1 MPSGNGQKRF
11 IQKEIIMAQ
20 IEIKITY
27 AFPDHYYLKSFHVE
41 EGTSIQTAILQSG
54 ILSQFTEIDLRENK
68 VGIFSRPAKLTDTLQ
83 PGDRIEIYRPLLA
96 DPKEIRRKR
105 AEQQAKEARMKKDAE
120 NKTKGEKRER

>member
-1 MPSGNGQKRF
+1 M
-11 IQKEIIMAQ
+11 
-20 IEIKITY
+20 
-27 AFPDHYYLKSFHVE
+27 
-41 EGTSIQTAILQSG
+41 
-54 ILSQFTEIDLRENK
+54 
-68 VGIFSRPAKLTDTLQ
+68 TDTLQ